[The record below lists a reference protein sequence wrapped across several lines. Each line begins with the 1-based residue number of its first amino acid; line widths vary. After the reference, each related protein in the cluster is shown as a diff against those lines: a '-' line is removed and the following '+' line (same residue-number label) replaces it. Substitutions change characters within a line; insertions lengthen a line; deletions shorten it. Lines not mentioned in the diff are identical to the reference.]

1 MPVSHSL
8 GWLHGCPESHT
19 IPVSVMQEEVESRHY
34 RDEKQG
40 TEKTKA
46 RHLSASSLLALDL
59 QMLPPF
65 SSQRFRCAC
74 HDFCIACAKA

>member
-59 QMLPPF
+59 QNASTVFFTTFPLCLP
-65 SSQRFRCAC
+65 RFLHCVC
-74 HDFCIACAKA
+74 